1 MRRRADSIGRPAILL
16 ALTVALCCLTGC
28 EAVHA
33 WQNLD
38 NNDGPPLKWMNG
50 GTDQNE
56 LDAYRDLSLSG
67 ALSEPSFVYLFA
79 AVRPA
84 G

>member
-1 MRRRADSIGRPAILL
+1 MRRSADSIGRPAVLL
-16 ALTVALCCLTGC
+16 AAIAAFCCLTGC
-28 EAVHA
+28 EAIRD

-38 NNDGPPLKWMNG
+38 HGESVPAKWMNG
-50 GTDQNE
+50 GGDKDE
-56 LDAYRDLSLSG
+56 LDSYEDLSLSG
-67 ALSEPSFVYLFA
+67 ALSEPAFTYLLA

>member
-1 MRRRADSIGRPAILL
+1 MRRKAGLIGRPPVLFAAII
-16 ALTVALCCLTGC
+16 ALCCLTGC
-28 EAVHA
+28 EAFQD

-38 NNDGPPLKWMNG
+38 HDEATPAKWMNG
-50 GTDQNE
+50 GGDKDE
-56 LDAYRDLSLSG
+56 LDAYKDLSLSG
-67 ALSEPSFVYLFA
+67 ARNEPALAFRFA